1 MKCSRCGKQV
11 GENEKF
17 CRYCGNPLR
26 TPGEA
31 SGGPGAGESSAP
43 DMRQPEPAFYAAG
56 GSQKPE
62 RKRKWIIG
70 AVIAAAAAA
79 ALAVFLLFW
88 NSAESRLNRALSSG
102 DYAAAVEIWNGGL
115 EEDVIED
122 TMDTFRSAL
131 LDIYGRY
138 ADGEADSEEVLDQ
151 MAVFEAIRDK
161 RLSDLALAAELLVQG
176 DEAMSDGAYRD
187 AVENYREALDY
198 DPELQPVAE
207 RLSEAETGYRE
218 EIIENAESY
227 AEQEAYEE
235 ALQEIQDAMTVLEDD
250 EALKEKE
257 EEITEDYEEY
267 KKQHGAVSVEFRRE
281 NTEDYMEYAV
291 ITGLNDQGEA
301 VWSVNTEEYAS
312 TELERTTGIGLRDDV
327 YYYVEGG
334 TLTALKLE
342 DGTVLWKNSEFGGA
356 GAASAFGE
364 NGEIYL
370 CGYYGPDFFAVD
382 EEGNTLC
389 RIDTFDPDYYW
400 AHQIQCE
407 SGQAV
412 VSMAGSPSGEEVQI
426 TVDLSDF
433 SYRLPDNAGN
443 SGVSA
448 GQAMSLEQI
457 CRAVEA
463 HYNSEN
469 NTDEYVVFESECM
482 ETEDGYILL
491 LRSQGGS
498 SANVLVGAVQVNT
511 GTGEVQDDWG
521 ESWSLF

>member
-1 MKCSRCGKQV
+1 M
-11 GENEKF
+11 
-17 CRYCGNPLR
+17 
-26 TPGEA
+26 
-31 SGGPGAGESSAP
+31 
-43 DMRQPEPAFYAAG
+43 
-56 GSQKPE
+56 
-62 RKRKWIIG
+62 
-70 AVIAAAAAA
+70 
-79 ALAVFLLFW
+79 
-88 NSAESRLNRALSSG
+88 
-102 DYAAAVEIWNGGL
+102 
-115 EEDVIED
+115 
-122 TMDTFRSAL
+122 
-131 LDIYGRY
+131 
-138 ADGEADSEEVLDQ
+138 
-151 MAVFEAIRDK
+151 
-161 RLSDLALAAELLVQG
+161 
-176 DEAMSDGAYRD
+176 
-187 AVENYREALDY
+187 
-198 DPELQPVAE
+198 
-207 RLSEAETGYRE
+207 
-218 EIIENAESY
+218 
-227 AEQEAYEE
+227 
-235 ALQEIQDAMTVLEDD
+235 
-250 EALKEKE
+250 
-257 EEITEDYEEY
+257 
-267 KKQHGAVSVEFRRE
+267 
-281 NTEDYMEYAV
+281 

-342 DGTVLWKNSEFGGA
+342 DGAVLWKNSEFGGA

-364 NGEIYL
+364 DGEIYL

-389 RIDTFDPDYYW
+389 RIDTFDADYYW

-426 TVDLSDF
+426 IVDLSDF

-482 ETEDGYILL
+482 ETEDGYILTNYHVVEGGRDCGITL
-491 LRSQGGS
+491 DNNRSYEAKYVAGDMENDLAILKVDLTGLTPAVFGGLRCPDSGR
-498 SANVLVGAVQVNT
+498 
-511 GTGEVQDDWG
+511 
-521 ESWSLF
+521 